1 MYGIEIFPGQVELLG
16 EASIRLFRAEAIF
29 ERGFHQVVS
38 GRGDL
43 PGVLL
48 SDCSG
53 SGRSPRGASIRLLGI
68 GVISRGRFY
77 QAIRPVRTGYS

>member
-1 MYGIEIFPGQVELLG
+1 MYGIEIFPGQVELLEG
-16 EASIRLFRAEAIF
+16 AFIRLFRAGAIF

-48 SDCSG
+48 SGCFG
-53 SGRSPRGASIRLLGI
+53 PGEIF
-68 GVISRGRFY
+68 SRRFY
-77 QAIRPVRTGYS
+77 QAVRPVRTGYS